1 MGTNLFGIAFR
12 KNITKEKIINDN
24 LKIFKK
30 QGQLFIKLG

>member
-12 KNITKEKIINDN
+12 KYYKGKIINDN

>member
-12 KNITKEKIINDN
+12 KKYYKGKIINDN

>member
-12 KNITKEKIINDN
+12 KNIKGKIINDN